1 MEQYSN
7 LNVHGKITQKAAQ
20 GTNADDVVKYSTF
33 NPIVVASAT
42 PYVSGTTY
50 YKGSL
55 VLTNNGL
62 VYLCKVDSPSDNDD
76 FAITGKVYT
85 ADGTTI
91 VLDGTQ
97 FKQKSG
103 VVTAGT
109 GITIGTTVVGS
120 ATEVPKVKVD
130 TYGRV
135 ISIDKV
141 TIYPPTSAGTNG
153 QLWKSDGSGQGVWV
167 NQSAITSGA
176 CSGNSATATTLATAR
191 SINGTSFDGSADI
204 TTSKWGTARNITI
217 SDNDGTNTQAT
228 NSIDGSANFTLK
240 LPATIKA
247 SLSGN
252 ATSATKA
259 TQDVDGNAIKTTY
272 AKLNSPA
279 LTGTPTAPTA
289 AAGTNTDQIATTKFV
304 KTAIDNL
311 PEPMLFKGTVGEGGT
326 ITTLPAAAAAN
337 EGFTY
342 KAITAHASSTNPV
355 YPAYKVGDTL
365 ISNGSAWT
373 VVPSGDEPSGTVTT
387 VTPGTGLTTTNLNPG
402 SNGDAITR
410 SGTIGLANT
419 AVTAGS
425 YGPSANATPGYG
437 KTFNVPYFTV
447 DAQGRLTA
455 ASTKTVTIPASD
467 NTHYTANLIT
477 GPANNSTSNAANTT
491 TNSIF
496 LNLIEDNTVRNSH
509 NIVGSGGTTVKC
521 DANGK
526 ITITSPLIAATN
538 VTLADM

>member
-33 NPIVVASAT
+33 NPIVVSSAT

-62 VYLCKVDSPSDNDD
+62 VYLCKVDSPSSNDD

-85 ADGTTI
+85 ADGTTV

-97 FKQKSG
+97 FKQKSD

-141 TIYPPTSAGTNG
+141 TIYPPTTAGTNG
-153 QLWKSDGSGQGVWV
+153 QLWKSDGNGAGVWV
-167 NQSAITSGA
+167 NQSTIAAG
-176 CSGNSATATTLATAR
+176 SAT
-191 SINGTSFDGSADI
+191 N
-204 TTSKWGTARNITI
+204 
-217 SDNDGTNTQAT
+217 
-228 NSIDGSANFTLK
+228 
-240 LPATIKA
+240 
-247 SLSGN
+247 
-252 ATSATKA
+252 
-259 TQDVDGNAIKTTY
+259 DVDGNAIKTTY
-272 AKLNSPA
+272 AKLASPA

-373 VVPSGDEPSGTVTT
+373 VIPSGDEPSGTVTT

-402 SNGDAITR
+402 SNGDAITG

-437 KTFNVPYFTV
+437 NTFNVPYFTV

-455 ASTKTVTIPASD
+455 ASTKTVKIPASD

-509 NIVGSGGTTVKC
+509 NIVGSGGTTVAC

-526 ITITSPLIAATN
+526 VTITSPALGTGASNAAKGNHTHTTSIAADSTSTVNVTLAHNTAYKLTAGGTSTVFKMPAQYSSPIAATD